1 MNKWC
6 LNRNKHN
13 PDFCEKIIQKYNS
26 FGIYG
31 FAGISLIFFQ
41 GKKTGFPVPNGNPDI
56 SLQVF
61 YNTFFYHQSFRK
73 TAGDRQRQIVL
84 QKQLIERTHRE
95 TKYQSRCSLSAQG
108 STRKM
113 LYLRRSVRREEEFL
127 QIIRELYERKLSQQ
141 EDRVIQNK
149 DGLRNDQKVQHVIQE
164 KGDSLDKLRNRLK
177 RELLFLAEE
186 HYWSEKKTG
195 KRGGKRTE
203 EHAGEYAGNNTE
215 RQIQELL
222 YQLERRL
229 LPEEFYL
236 TEEERREASL
246 QLSRLIHTQEA
257 KYQSLGLESEH
268 WEAGSFDRKYQ
279 LRNSRNLGGSILKML
294 YPKRKGKNILY
305 QPESPNLL
313 LRIWKESGPKTELR
327 MLKDRLSEYT
337 AAQKVENRKIADA
350 QMELRKEQIHFKS
363 REDQIVQKE
372 RTAEKVL
379 LKKETVLVQKSV
391 EEQENRIHVLQEEL
405 QRQKKEMEDLEG
417 KISGQPSLS
426 AVNPEHLTERV
437 LREMQ
442 KQFRLEKIRRGM

>member
-1 MNKWC
+1 
-6 LNRNKHN
+6 
-13 PDFCEKIIQKYNS
+13 
-26 FGIYG
+26 
-31 FAGISLIFFQ
+31 
-41 GKKTGFPVPNGNPDI
+41 
-56 SLQVF
+56 
-61 YNTFFYHQSFRK
+61 
-73 TAGDRQRQIVL
+73 
-84 QKQLIERTHRE
+84 
-95 TKYQSRCSLSAQG
+95 
-108 STRKM
+108 
-113 LYLRRSVRREEEFL
+113 
-127 QIIRELYERKLSQQ
+127 
-141 EDRVIQNK
+141 
-149 DGLRNDQKVQHVIQE
+149 
-164 KGDSLDKLRNRLK
+164 
-177 RELLFLAEE
+177 
-186 HYWSEKKTG
+186 
-195 KRGGKRTE
+195 
-203 EHAGEYAGNNTE
+203 
-215 RQIQELL
+215 
-222 YQLERRL
+222 
-229 LPEEFYL
+229 
-236 TEEERREASL
+236 
-246 QLSRLIHTQEA
+246 
-257 KYQSLGLESEH
+257 
-268 WEAGSFDRKYQ
+268 
-279 LRNSRNLGGSILKML
+279 ML